1 MIDPELLRTFVVV
14 ARSGGFSA
22 AARELGRR
30 QSTVSG
36 QVQRL
41 EAQVGRRLLDRDSH
55 RVELTSDGQALVG
68 FAHEILDKIEVAE
81 NYFGSDELTGH
92 VRFGVSED
100 IMTDTFPALLRRFW
114 RTHPRVD
121 LDLRVGLSET
131 LHQQTRIAQVDLAF
145 IKRRPGER
153 HGTFVFDDELVWAG
167 RETGPLPEGA
177 PVPVV
182 AYPPPSITRQA
193 GLSALER
200 AGLGHRITCVTDDL
214 AGLRAAAVAG
224 LGYIVHSRSLLPAS
238 LEVMPHLPELGR
250 AEYVLV
256 TRAGPRS
263 RAVQA
268 LFDLIIQDARDAG
281 RTTDTEGTA

>member
-1 MIDPELLRTFVVV
+1 MIDPALLRTFVVV

-22 AARELGRR
+22 AARELGTR

-68 FAHEILDKIEVAE
+68 FAHEILDSIEVAE
-81 NYFGSDELTGH
+81 NWFGGDELTGH

-100 IMTDTFPALLRRFW
+100 IMTESFPDLLRQFW
-114 RTHPRVD
+114 RQHPRVD
-121 LDLRVGLSET
+121 LDLRVGLSEN

-153 HGTFVFDDELVWAG
+153 HGTLVFDDDLVWAG
-167 RETGPLPEGA
+167 RESEPLSPGE

-193 GLSALER
+193 GLVALER
-200 AGLGHRITCVTDDL
+200 AGLGHRISCVTDDL
-214 AGLRAAAVAG
+214 AGLRAAAIAG
-224 LGYIVHSRSLLPAS
+224 LGYIVHSRSLLPPP
-238 LEVMPHLPELGR
+238 LVVVPHLPDPGR

-256 TRAGPRS
+256 TRPGPRS

-268 LFDLIIQDARDAG
+268 LSDLILENAGPRRDGEVAS
-281 RTTDTEGTA
+281 

>member
-1 MIDPELLRTFVVV
+1 VIDPELLRTFVVV

-22 AARELGRR
+22 AARELGKR
-30 QSTVSG
+30 QSTISG

-68 FAHEILDKIEVAE
+68 FAHDILDKIEVAE

-114 RTHPRVD
+114 QAHPRVD

-131 LHQQTRIAQVDLAF
+131 LHQQTRINQVDLAF

-167 RETGPLPEGA
+167 RGTEPLPAGA
-177 PVPVV
+177 PIPVV

-193 GLSALER
+193 GLAALER

-214 AGLRAAAVAG
+214 AGLRAAAAAG
-224 LGYIVHSRSLLPAS
+224 LGYIVHSHSLLPAS
-238 LEVMPHLPELGR
+238 LEVMPHLPDLGR

-256 TRAGPRS
+256 SRAGPRS

-268 LFDLIIQDARDAG
+268 LFDLIIEDAHGPAPL
-281 RTTDTEGTA
+281 TTSEASE